1 MNDKQIPIAIPGID
15 NATYAG
21 FFVRLGSM
29 LLDGIIMLPIILI
42 ILYVNGL
49 SVNMYFYTIIP
60 NLLFGIWY
68 NIYLPK
74 KYGGTPGKLIAGIK
88 IIKINGKPIGWKEAI
103 LRHSVLLMLTI
114 YSVIIMII
122 CLLKADET
130 VFNDLDWLKRTQY
143 LMSLATIPFTIYVW
157 ASNIWI
163 YSEFIILLTNKR
175 KRAAHDFIAG
185 TAIVRTVYV
194 NKINEIMYSE
204 KNDNE

>member
-1 MNDKQIPIAIPGID
+1 
-15 NATYAG
+15 
-21 FFVRLGSM
+21 
-29 LLDGIIMLPIILI
+29 
-42 ILYVNGL
+42 
-49 SVNMYFYTIIP
+49 
-60 NLLFGIWY
+60 
-68 NIYLPK
+68 
-74 KYGGTPGKLIAGIK
+74 
-88 IIKINGKPIGWKEAI
+88 
-103 LRHSVLLMLTI
+103 
-114 YSVIIMII
+114 MII